1 MSVKTNA
8 GLKLFMESAIAT
20 AVTITAITKAAPGV
34 ISATGHT
41 FANGDIVLLDVQG
54 MVELNGRLFKVVNV
68 VASTS
73 FQVAGIDGTTGID
86 TTLYSTFSSGT
97 AKKVTLGTSITGVQ
111 DFSFSGGD
119 IKTVDTTTV
128 NDLVDTQIVVG
139 AAAQSADLT
148 MQWDPSA
155 AAQQAMI
162 TAFQTRSNKGFKVM
176 WPDGAFVLW
185 YGTVGYTGAPGGG
198 KQGVTTSPAKITMLG
213 GLTVC
218 AS

>member
-8 GLKLFMESAIAT
+8 GLKLFMESAIA
-20 AVTITAITKAAPGV
+20 AAKTISGITKAAPGV
-34 ISATGHT
+34 VSSTAHG
-41 FANGDIVLLDVQG
+41 FANGDVVLLEVQG
-54 MVELNGRLFKVVNV
+54 MVELNGRLFKVVNT
-68 VASTS
+68 ATDS
-73 FQVAGIDGTTGID
+73 FQLAGVDGATGID
-86 TTLYSTFSSGT
+86 TTLYNTFSSGT
-97 AKKVTLGTSITGVQ
+97 AKKVTLGTSISGVQ
-111 DFSFSGGD
+111 EFNFTGGD

-139 AAAQSADLT
+139 ASAQSADMT

-162 TAFQTRSNKGFKVM
+162 TAFQTRANKGFKVL

-218 AS
+218 AA

>member
-1 MSVKTNA
+1 MTIKTNS
-8 GLKLFMESAIAT
+8 GLKLFMESAIAS
-20 AVTITAITKAAPGV
+20 AKTISGITKAAPGV
-34 ISATGHT
+34 VSSTAHG
-41 FANGDIVLLDVQG
+41 FVNNDIVLLEVQG
-54 MVELNGRLFKVVNV
+54 MVELNGRLFKVVNT
-68 VASTS
+68 AADS
-73 FQVAGIDGTTGID
+73 FQLAGVDGTTGID
-86 TTLYSTFSSGT
+86 TTLYNTFSSGT

-111 DFSFSGGD
+111 EFTFSGGD

-139 AAAQSADLT
+139 AAAQAADLT
-148 MQWDPSA
+148 MQWDPSS

-162 TAFQTRSNKGFKVM
+162 AAFQTRANKGFKVM

-218 AS
+218 AA

>member
-1 MSVKTNA
+1 MTIKTNS

-20 AVTITAITKAAPGV
+20 AKTISGITKAAPGV
-34 ISATGHT
+34 VSSTAHGFT
-41 FANGDIVLLDVQG
+41 NNDIVLLEVQG

-68 VASTS
+68 AADN
-73 FQVAGIDGTTGID
+73 FQLAGVDGSTGID
-86 TTLYSTFSSGT
+86 TTLYNTFSSGT

-111 DFSFSGGD
+111 EFTFSGGD

-139 AAAQSADLT
+139 AAAQAADLT
-148 MQWDPSA
+148 MQWDPSS

-162 TAFQTRSNKGFKVM
+162 AAFQTRANKGFKVM

-218 AS
+218 AA

>member
-1 MSVKTNA
+1 MTIKTNS

-20 AVTITAITKAAPGV
+20 AKTISGITKAAPGV
-34 ISATGHT
+34 VSSPAHGFT
-41 FANGDIVLLDVQG
+41 NNDIILLEVQG

-68 VASTS
+68 AADS
-73 FQVAGIDGTTGID
+73 FQLAGVDGTTGID
-86 TTLYSTFSSGT
+86 TTLYNTFSSGT

-111 DFSFSGGD
+111 EFTFSGGD

-139 AAAQSADLT
+139 AAAQAADLT
-148 MQWDPSA
+148 MQWDPSS

-162 TAFQTRSNKGFKVM
+162 AAFQTRANKGFKVM

-218 AS
+218 AA